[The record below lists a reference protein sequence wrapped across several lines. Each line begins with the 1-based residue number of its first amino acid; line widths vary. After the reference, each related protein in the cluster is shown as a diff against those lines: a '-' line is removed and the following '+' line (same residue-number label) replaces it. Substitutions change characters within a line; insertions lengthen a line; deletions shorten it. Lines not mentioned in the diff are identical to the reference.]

1 MANTA
6 NNILTTNFNVTPYYD
21 DYDETKGYYRILY
34 KPGFAVQGRELTQ
47 MQTILQKQVDRFG
60 KHIFREG
67 SIVLPED
74 FVIRQNIEKVDYVK
88 IKDVD
93 VGNNDVTIS
102 SFLNKTLI
110 CPVTNVTAYVV
121 NVADGSS
128 SNTNT
133 KTLYVR
139 YLSSS
144 NTNSD
149 ISTFR
154 ADDILSTNT
163 GSNVVVL
170 PSASTPVGQGTR
182 FILKQ
187 GVLFAKEHFIRFEPT
202 SAIISRY
209 NTTPTCRVGF
219 NILEEIVNYVN
230 DSSLL
235 DPALEASN
243 YSAPGADRL
252 KLTPILQVR
261 DFNDTEGAPNFVEL
275 FSMKDGVLTEAY
287 DRPQYNILRDE
298 LAKRTFDESGDYYVN
313 GLTVRV
319 REHLDNNVNGGYSNT
334 GNSELL
340 AVGVEPGTAYVKGYE
355 VGVLTT
361 EYVTTE
367 KSNTY
372 ANVSGQVSVASMG
385 NYIIANEF
393 MGSLPLDE
401 GALVYLY
408 PTAAKRVTNKQ
419 ALSGTPAGAAI
430 GTARVLT
437 MEYYNGT
444 LGTNTANI
452 ALYLTD
458 IRMNGTNSFA
468 QTKTIYRSG
477 FWADPVLEGD
487 AAILKESSSGIL
499 LYSAGSPHLRS
510 LHDTSDSPSLVYTY
524 KKSSTGQ
531 SITNKEINF
540 PFTPSEGESLNI
552 VRKTDVTVTLESD
565 VDISTGL
572 TVTGTE
578 GTNVLTRATGTT
590 SFNNFNVGDKVKFQG
605 NTNYFR
611 ITSINTSTGTEM
623 TVDTLLPA
631 GVTGNTL
638 TKSYRAGDVLDL
650 NVKGFDGLDR
660 TVTVASNTLKINLQ
674 ESITSTTATI
684 SYNLV
689 RSNVEEIQ
697 NVLVSNV
704 YVKLDMSAANSAP
717 LAGPIGLGL
726 SDIYKV
732 RKILRRSDSTMPSG
746 LNDTSATDV
755 TSYFTIDNGQR
766 DTIYDHGS
774 ITPTGVSLSSTDRL
788 LVVLDYF
795 EPNFTSGRGYFSV
808 DSYTDSNIGLEN
820 IPIYTS
826 PATKIQY
833 DLRNFI
839 DFRPVKAK
847 TAAAATVVG
856 DATVNP
862 AISAGFA
869 YESGKTIRFP
879 ITYSQLNY
887 DFSYYLARR
896 DIVVIDRNGLV
907 NVIKGN
913 PGTNP
918 LTPTVSENVMALAS
932 LYIAPYPSLAPNY
945 AQIINRKDLSV
956 IVKKLSNVRFTMRD
970 IGVLRDRIVNL
981 EYYASLTTL
990 EKSAIDMQIV
1000 DENNQNRFKNGIF
1013 VDTFRDHSLGDIN
1026 DPNYR
1031 IVVDNE
1037 EKSLRPIYNMRSHYY
1052 DLKSNT
1058 NLMVSSGLVH
1068 LPYQNTLLIEQPKVT
1083 SFRNVEAGVYRF
1095 LGNLYLTPD
1104 IDVWVDT
1111 QQLADNQVVTGADP
1125 ESLAEPTTPE
1135 FNLWQQK
1142 IVGYKLYK
1150 KSTGELLATFDAS
1163 QKDLAYNN
1171 AYWLARNVEFNKN
1184 TIGLKNNVTT
1194 TNINIF
1200 GFTIPIQSYENTKF
1214 ESIVETIYEENR
1226 TGHQTFSTISED
1238 TQQLGNKVVDV
1249 SIQSYIRP
1257 QIIAGQALGMK
1268 ASTKLFVF
1276 FDGEDMSSYVTP
1288 VTKDQH
1294 DRYVMSRT
1302 LTEDIVGLEG
1312 TSLVSNEEGNAY
1324 FLLRLPSGDS
1334 KRFRVGQKE
1343 VVVIDSPTKSEAD
1356 ASTLAKN
1363 YFVAEGLT
1371 QYKQNTILT
1380 TRTVITTEKEVSE
1393 TRTTTSQFIQKLR
1406 PSCSAYSFIP
1416 KAPDGEE
1423 GVFLT
1428 KVDLFFQQKHPTL
1441 GFWIEIREMDS
1452 GGDITRNQVPLS
1464 EVWIESNDP
1473 RYLVSDDASLATV
1486 IEFPAP
1492 VFLYNNVQYALVI
1505 HTIGLNPDTYIWTA
1519 RLTEPLLGKP
1529 EEKYS
1534 ERPLTGTFFETN
1546 NNLNWTPVRD
1556 VDLKV
1561 NFYRA
1566 AFTKNVEG
1574 NAILGQKPIEKLVIE
1589 NPSNGFDTYGETIV
1603 GNQRLT
1609 LSGGTIS
1616 TLSVAQGDWL
1626 VSATGNAKVLSYN
1639 SPVANVS
1646 SVDFAPTQVVYRWSG
1661 ATSTNTGQFSTIQ
1674 SIEAASARLE
1684 KFRTTQGQ
1692 NIVELGSSN
1701 GKFYV
1706 GDVIRGLSSNTTANV
1721 VAIQDFRYSLIDFEP
1736 AYIKFNR
1743 NEIVFEMSTLPNNST
1758 SLSGFIPIDD
1768 NENYYFINERRVL
1781 SRSNEVALIGGGSSN
1796 NVKVRMVS
1804 ASEYVSPILD
1814 LAKTHTIYVDN
1825 MINSNTYQETYTGIT
1840 LKLDNEYAN
1849 TGNIIT
1855 NVNIGP
1861 TSLANSVVLSK
1872 TANTVTIK
1880 VPQTDYAVNNRIEI
1894 FNNTGTTS
1902 TGLFANI
1909 VSIST
1914 NYARNSGGAMF
1925 NRYISRPIV
1934 LAEGQDAEDIL
1945 VVLTAYR
1952 PPNTDVPVWI
1962 KIQNNQDSDPFSSIS
1977 WIKLDMFDSSVYSSS
1992 ADRNDFKEYTYKFPL
2007 SMMTAPN
2014 PQLGAVQY
2022 TNSQGIKFTGFK
2034 TFAIK
2039 IGLLSDNSAIV
2050 PRVADLRTIALQ
2062 I

>member
-6 NNILTTNFNVTPYYD
+6 NNTLTTNFNVTPYYD

-74 FVIRQNIEKVDYVK
+74 FNVRQNIEKVDYVK
-88 IKDVD
+88 VKDVD
-93 VGNNDVTIS
+93 ATNNDITIS

-110 CPVTNVTAYVV
+110 CPVTNVAAYVV
-121 NVADGSS
+121 NVVDGSS

-144 NTNSD
+144 NTD
-149 ISTFR
+149 STIAAFR
-154 ADDILSTNT
+154 ADDVLATNT
-163 GSNVVVL
+163 GSTLVVL
-170 PSASTPVGQGTR
+170 PSASTPIGQGTR
-182 FILKQ
+182 FNLKE
-187 GVLFAKEHFIRFEPT
+187 GVLFAKEHFVRFEPT

-209 NTTPTCRVGF
+209 DTTPSCRVGF
-219 NILEEIVNYVN
+219 NILEEIINYVN

-252 KLTPILQVR
+252 KLTPILEVR
-261 DFNDTEGAPNFVEL
+261 DLNDTEGAPNFVEL
-275 FSMKDGVLTEAY
+275 FSMENGVLTELY
-287 DRPQYNILRDE
+287 DRPQYNVLRDE

-319 REHLDNNVNGGYSNT
+319 REHLDNNVNGGYSHT
-334 GNSELL
+334 GNNALL

-355 VGVLTT
+355 VGKLTT
-361 EYVTTE
+361 DYVTTE

-372 ANVSGQVSVASMG
+372 ANVSGQFSVASMG
-385 NYIIANEF
+385 NYVVANEF

-419 ALSGTPAGAAI
+419 TLSGTPSGDAI
-430 GTARVLT
+430 GSARVLT
-437 MEYYNGT
+437 MEYVNGT

-487 AAILKESSSGIL
+487 VAILKESSSSIL
-499 LYSAGSPHLRS
+499 LYSVGSPHLKS
-510 LHDTSDSPSLVYTY
+510 LHDTSDGASLEYTY
-524 KKSSTGQ
+524 KKSATGQ
-531 SITNKEINF
+531 NITTGQINL

-565 VDISTGL
+565 IDVSTSL
-572 TVTGTE
+572 TVTGTA
-578 GTNVLTRATGTT
+578 GTNTLTRATGTT
-590 SFNNFNVGDKVKFQG
+590 SFFNFNVGDKVRFSG
-605 NTNYFR
+605 NSTYFR
-611 ITSINTSTGTEM
+611 IATINSATEM
-623 TVDTLLPA
+623 YVDELLPA

-650 NVKGFDGLDR
+650 NVRGFNGSDR
-660 TVTVASNTLKINLQ
+660 TVSVVSNTLNINLQ
-674 ESITSTTATI
+674 ENISGITAAVG
-684 SYNLV
+684 YNLG

-697 NVLVSNV
+697 KNLVANV
-704 YVKLDMSAANSAP
+704 YVRLDMSLANSAP
-717 LAGPIGLGL
+717 VTGPIGLGI
-726 SDIYKV
+726 SDVYRVKKIV
-732 RKILRRSDSTMPSG
+732 RKSGSMPAD
-746 LNDTSATDV
+746 LNDGTDV
-755 TSYFTIDNGQR
+755 TSFFSIDTGQT
-766 DTIYDHGS
+766 DTMYDHAS
-774 ITPTGVSLSSTDRL
+774 ITPTGIALTTSDRL
-788 LVVLDYF
+788 LVQLDYF

-808 DSYTDSNIGLEN
+808 DSYTDSGIGLEN
-820 IPIYTS
+820 IPVYTS

-847 TAAAATVVG
+847 TAAASTSVGSATI
-856 DATVNP
+856 NP
-862 AISAGFA
+862 AVSAGFA
-869 YESGKTIRFP
+869 YQSGGTMRFP

-887 DFSYYLARR
+887 DYSYYLARR
-896 DIVVIDRNGLV
+896 DIVVIDRDGFV
-907 NVIKGN
+907 NIIKGN
-913 PGTNP
+913 PGANP
-918 LTPTVSENVMALAS
+918 LTPTVPENVMALAS
-932 LYIAPYPSLAPNY
+932 LYISPYPSLATNY
-945 AQIINRKDLSV
+945 AQILNRKDLSV

-1000 DENNQNRFKNGIF
+1000 DENNLNRFKNGIF
-1013 VDTFRDHSLGDIN
+1013 VDTFRDHSLGDIA

-1031 IVVDNE
+1031 IVVDTE

-1058 NLMVSSGLVH
+1058 NLMVSNGIVH
-1068 LPYQNTLLIEQPKVT
+1068 LPYQHRLLIEQPKVT

-1111 QQLADNQVVTGADP
+1111 EQLADNQVVTGADP
-1125 ESLAEPTTPE
+1125 ESLTEPTTVE
-1135 FNLWQQK
+1135 YNEWQK
-1142 IVGYKLYK
+1142 RIVGYKLYK
-1150 KSTGELLATFDAS
+1150 KSTGELLATFDAT
-1163 QKDLAYNN
+1163 QRDLAYNN

-1184 TIGLKNNVTT
+1184 TIGLRNQVTT

-1200 GFTIPIQSYENTKF
+1200 GISIPIQSYENTKF

-1226 TGHQTFSTISED
+1226 TGHQAFSTISED
-1238 TQQLGNKVVDV
+1238 TQQLGNRVVDV
-1249 SIQSYIRP
+1249 SIQPYIRP

-1294 DRYVMSRT
+1294 DKYVMTRT
-1302 LTEDIVGLEG
+1302 LTEDVSGNEG
-1312 TSLVSNEEGNAY
+1312 TSLISNEEGNAY
-1324 FLLRLPSGDS
+1324 FLLRLPTGDS

-1380 TRTVITTEKEVSE
+1380 TRTVITTEKDVSE
-1393 TRTTTSQFIQKLR
+1393 SRTTTSQFIQKLR

-1452 GGDITRNQVPLS
+1452 GGAITRNQVPLS
-1464 EVWIESNDP
+1464 EVWVESSDP
-1473 RYLVSDDASLATV
+1473 RYVVSDDASLATV

-1519 RLTEPLLGKP
+1519 RLTEPLLGR
-1529 EEKYS
+1529 EEKYT

-1566 AFTKNVEG
+1566 AFTTNTEG
-1574 NAILGQKPIEKLVIE
+1574 NAVLGQKPIEKLVL
-1589 NPSNGFDTYGETIV
+1589 SDVSSGFSSYGETIV

-1609 LSGGTIS
+1609 LTGGTIS

-1626 VSATGNAKVLSYN
+1626 VSATGNAKVLAYN

-1646 SVDFAPTQVVYRWSG
+1646 SIDFAVGQTVWRWSG
-1661 ATSTNTGQFSTIQ
+1661 ATSTNTGQFSNIQ
-1674 SIEAASARLE
+1674 SIQSASARLE
-1684 KFRTTQGQ
+1684 KYKVTQG
-1692 NIVELGSSN
+1692 NTIVELGSSN

-1706 GDVIRGLSSNTTANV
+1706 GDVIRGLSSNATANV
-1721 VAIQDFRYSLIDFEP
+1721 TAISDFRYSVVDFEP
-1736 AYIKFNR
+1736 AFLKFNR
-1743 NEIVFEMSTLPNNST
+1743 NDIVFEMSTLPNSST
-1758 SLSGFIPIDD
+1758 TMSGYVGIDD
-1768 NENYYFINERRVL
+1768 NENYYFTNERRVL
-1781 SRSNEVALIGGGSSN
+1781 SRSNEVALLGGGSSN
-1796 NVKVRMVS
+1796 NVKVRMSS

-1814 LAKTHTIYVDN
+1814 LSKTHTIYVDN
-1825 MINSNTYQETYTGIT
+1825 MINSNTYQETYTGVSV
-1840 LKLDNEYAN
+1840 LLDNGIAN
-1849 TGNIIT
+1849 VGNLLSVST
-1855 NVNIGP
+1855 
-1861 TSLANSVVLSK
+1861 TSGYSNTTVISK
-1872 TANTVTIK
+1872 SGNTVTLT
-1880 VPQTDYAVNNRIEI
+1880 VPQYDYVSN
-1894 FNNTGTTS
+1894 
-1902 TGLFANI
+1902 NI
-1909 VSIST
+1909 VSIYDANNVTVRAIANVVSIFT
-1914 NYARNSGGAMF
+1914 NYTRNSGGAMF

-1962 KIQNNQDSDPFSSIS
+1962 KIQNNQDSDAFSTIS

-1992 ADRNDFKEYTYKFPL
+1992 SDRNDFREYTYKFPI
-2007 SMMTAPN
+2007 SMMTAPA
-2014 PQLGAVQY
+2014 PQEGAVQY
-2022 TNSQGIKFTGFK
+2022 INSQGVQFTGFK

-2039 IGLLSDNSAIV
+2039 IGLLSDNSAVV